1 MNKLQLTLLQ
11 DIPENL
17 MRTFLLITLISFG
30 LGATALTPNSYAA
43 DCANAIDQSTLNAC
57 AEKDYK
63 KSDAELNKLY
73 KDIRIRLSDQPD
85 TVKKLVSA
93 QRAWIAFRDAECDF
107 ATLNTQG
114 GSAYGMLV
122 SMCRDGLTQARI
134 KEFKTYLSCEEGDM
148 SCPVPPK
155 D

>member
-1 MNKLQLTLLQ
+1 MLLQ
-11 DIPENL
+11 VTPENL
-17 MRTFLLITLISFG
+17 MRTLLLITLISFG
-30 LGATALTPNSYAA
+30 LGATALTRNSYAA
-43 DCANAIDQSTLNAC
+43 DCANASDQSTLNEC
-57 AEKDYK
+57 AGKDYK
-63 KSDAELNKLY
+63 KSDTELNKLY
-73 KDIRIRLSDQPD
+73 KEIRSRLSDQPD

-107 ATLNTQG
+107 VTLNTQG

-122 SMCRDGLTQARI
+122 SMCRDRLTQARI